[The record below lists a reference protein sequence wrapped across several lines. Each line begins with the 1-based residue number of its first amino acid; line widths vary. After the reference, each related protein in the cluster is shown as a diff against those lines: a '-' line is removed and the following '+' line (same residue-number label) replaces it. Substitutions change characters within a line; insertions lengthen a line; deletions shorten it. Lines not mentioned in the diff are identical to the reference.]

1 MHGPAWTRRV
11 GATASP
17 AKVSENPKHASGGFE
32 PTRERHASCS
42 LPARGVSFFWVEVS
56 VPATRTFRAS
66 VRGSLN
72 RPRLPY
78 RSLDIRSRISRRYLA
93 SRKGD

>member
-1 MHGPAWTRRV
+1 MFHESA
-11 GATASP
+11 
-17 AKVSENPKHASGGFE
+17 H
-32 PTRERHASCS
+32 
-42 LPARGVSFFWVEVS
+42 
-56 VPATRTFRAS
+56 
-66 VRGSLN
+66 GSLN